1 LQEVPEQRQSKVSMV
16 ITNDDYDFLY
26 KYSSLNRLVRI
37 IAFCIRF
44 INNTKV
50 KTNRKLGHL
59 STQELNTANI
69 TIIKI
74 VQGFHFKEEL
84 AQLKTK
90 ETVAKTSQLL
100 SLSPFLDEQ
109 GIIRV
114 SGRLRHSALRYN
126 EKHPILLPPK
136 SSFTQ
141 LVIAHEHRKQLHAG
155 VQATLAAIRT
165 RYWLL
170 SARNNVKK
178 HIRQC
183 ITCFKAAPRRSET
196 IMGDLPNY
204 RVTPAKPFARS
215 GVDYCGPIH
224 IKSGQQR
231 NAKITKAYISI
242 FICLCTKAIHI
253 ELVSDLTT
261 DAFLNALKK
270 FVARRGK
277 VSHVFS
283 VNGTNFQG
291 ASNQLKE
298 LHQLL
303 HSRTHQEKVDR
314 MLKEDNIEWHFIQPH
329 APHFGGIW
337 ESAVKSAKYHLKRI
351 VGDAALNFEEMYTAL
366 ALIEAVLNSRP

>member
-1 LQEVPEQRQSKVSMV
+1 M
-16 ITNDDYDFLY
+16 
-26 KYSSLNRLVRI
+26 NRRS
-37 IAFCIRF
+37 
-44 INNTKV
+44 
-50 KTNRKLGHL
+50 GYL

-69 TIIKI
+69 AIIKI
-74 VQGFHFKEEL
+74 VQGLHFKEEL

-90 ETVAKTSQLL
+90 GTVAKRSQLL

-114 SGRLRHSALRYN
+114 GGRLRHSALGYN
-126 EKHPILLPPK
+126 ERHPILLSPN
-136 SSFTQ
+136 SSFIQ

-170 SARNNVKK
+170 SARNSVKK

-196 IMGDLPNY
+196 IMGDLLNY

-215 GVDYCGPIH
+215 GVDYCGPIY
-224 IKSGQQR
+224 IKSGQHR
-231 NAKITKAYISI
+231 NAKLTKAYISI

-261 DAFLNALKK
+261 DAFLNALKR

-277 VSHVFS
+277 VLHMFS
-283 VNGTNFQG
+283 DNGTNFQG

-298 LHQLL
+298 LYQLL
-303 HSRTHQEKVDR
+303 HSQTHQEKVDR
-314 MLKEDNIEWHFIQPH
+314 MLKEDNIEWHFIPSH

-337 ESAVKSAKYHLKRI
+337 ESVVKSAKYHLKRI
-351 VGDAALNFEEMYTAL
+351 VGVKF
-366 ALIEAVLNSRP
+366 